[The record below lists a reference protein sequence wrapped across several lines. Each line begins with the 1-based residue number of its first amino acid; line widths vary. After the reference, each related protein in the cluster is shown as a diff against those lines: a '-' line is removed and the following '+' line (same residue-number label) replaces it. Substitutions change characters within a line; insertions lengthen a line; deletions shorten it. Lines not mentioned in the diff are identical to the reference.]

1 MKSLL
6 GLVIWICVG
15 VGAISAVTAYFVPTD
30 LGDPEAYKSRDAALA
45 TDDDPTSSGKAG
57 PTGYVVLKS
66 AAGPMVPRDG
76 GAVRQWPAGTELNPG
91 TLAEMSA
98 LQSDGEP
105 LVKRVHVGEF
115 GFDRW
120 THRWYF
126 IGSVILLALCG
137 LGQRA
142 LSKGGSL
149 KKGAADPVDSLAHA
163 LAEVKSV
170 RDAVVVMRSDKERL
184 TLIIERVGELQQTHL
199 AAFPDAREV
208 IVARGGLGKYANV
221 MDAFAGAERK
231 INRAW
236 SAAADG
242 NLGESFENL
251 ELGIPLLEEAAKRL
265 R

>member
-15 VGAISAVTAYFVPTD
+15 VGAISAVTAYFVPTT
-30 LGDPEAYKSRDAALA
+30 LGDPELYKSRDAALVG
-45 TDDDPTSSGKAG
+45 DDDPNNGKSG
-57 PTGYVVLKS
+57 PTGYLVLRS
-66 AAGPMVPRDG
+66 PAGPMVPKDG
-76 GAVRQWPAGTELNPG
+76 GEAAQWPAGTELTP
-91 TLAEMSA
+91 AVIQAMSA
-98 LQSDGEP
+98 EQGDNEP

-115 GFDRW
+115 AFARW
-120 THRWYF
+120 SHRFYF
-126 IGSVILLALCG
+126 IGSVVLLTLCG

-142 LSKGGSL
+142 LSKGGAL

-163 LAEVKSV
+163 IAELKSV
-170 RDAVVVMRSDKERL
+170 RASVLAMHSDKARMAE
-184 TLIIERVGELQQTHL
+184 IIDRVGELQQTHL
-199 AAFPDAREV
+199 AAFPEGREV
-208 IVARGGLGKYANV
+208 MVARGGLGKYANV

-251 ELGIPLLEEAAKRL
+251 ELGIPMLEETAKRL